1 MHPRRFF
8 PAAAIGGAVTG
19 FLLALPVLGD
29 ILRCAMCIGVM
40 GGSVLSMKLWLDGH
54 RAENLTPT
62 DAAVLG
68 ACSGGV
74 CGAASW
80 LVSVPIRFAFG
91 RALGDFF
98 MEREFLPDFAKYNI
112 RNLYTDDFAS
122 IFMSLPLQVVTYAVM
137 GAIGGFLG
145 LQYVFASRREAP

>member
-8 PAAAIGGAVTG
+8 PAVAIGGALTG
-19 FLLALPVLGD
+19 FLLALPVVGD
-29 ILRCAMCIGVM
+29 ILRCALCIGVM
-40 GGSVLSMKLWLDGH
+40 GGSVLSMKLWLDAH
-54 RAENLTPT
+54 RAENLTST

-98 MEREFLPDFAKYNI
+98 MERAFLPDFAKYNI

-137 GAIGGFLG
+137 GALGGFLG
-145 LQYVFASRREAP
+145 LQYVFAARREAP